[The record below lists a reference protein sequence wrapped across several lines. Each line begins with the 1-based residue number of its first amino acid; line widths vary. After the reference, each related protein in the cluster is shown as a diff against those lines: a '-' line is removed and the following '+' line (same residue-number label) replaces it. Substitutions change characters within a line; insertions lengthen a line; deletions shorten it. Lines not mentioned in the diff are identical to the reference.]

1 MGSGPTPTQYAE
13 DTFHLTGS
21 TITMSLALINDVLD
35 AIATTDVDYT
45 PLQVNDD
52 GVLYKTNTEF
62 ISTDN
67 ITTSNVG
74 GQTTINEGGN
84 FLT

>member
-1 MGSGPTPTQYAE
+1 
-13 DTFHLTGS
+13 
-21 TITMSLALINDVLD
+21 MSLALINDVLD